1 MQTRHISSVQKL
13 VNNGSHIGQQH
24 SSTEIALTLIVQC
37 KCLISTFIENDFNIL
52 INFSSEF

>member
-13 VNNGSHIGQQH
+13 VNNGSHIGQQ
-24 SSTEIALTLIVQC
+24 SSIEIALTLILQC
-37 KCLISTFIENDFNIL
+37 KYLISAFIENDFNIL